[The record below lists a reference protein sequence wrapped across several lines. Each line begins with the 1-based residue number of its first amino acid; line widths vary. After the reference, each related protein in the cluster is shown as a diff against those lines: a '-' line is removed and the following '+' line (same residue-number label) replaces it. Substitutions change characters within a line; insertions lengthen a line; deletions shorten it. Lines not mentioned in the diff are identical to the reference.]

1 MAKYKYSARTKDGEM
16 QVGYV
21 EAPTKEI
28 ATNTLSGHDLFVL
41 SIEGGDEK
49 TIFDRVFGFL
59 KRVKI
64 NDIMIFTRQFATL
77 LESEVP
83 LGDALRNL
91 HKQTKN
97 PSLKEAIFG
106 ISSDVNAGLSLSQAI
121 ERQGN
126 VFSEFYFNTIRS
138 AEVTGRLEESM
149 TFLAD
154 YLEKETGWRSK
165 IRNAMIYPVFIL
177 SLLIAVAVMLLVVVF
192 PKLAPVFEEMG
203 TEVPIFTKIFLSA
216 GNFMIEWWWVIL
228 LVLGMGVILLLEY
241 FQTEEGQ
248 VVMNELKIRI
258 PIFGNLFKKIYV
270 ARFSESTRVLIK
282 GGVPIAQAIEIS
294 SHNIGNIAYRDILHE
309 ISESVRAGELF
320 SSLLA
325 KNDYYFPDLVGQMV
339 AIGESTG
346 RLDDILS
353 KISVLYTREIDN
365 TLNSLSELIQPILI
379 SIIGIFVGL
388 LFAAVLVPIYNIAQG
403 FKL

>member
-1 MAKYKYSARTKDGEM
+1 MKYKYSARTKDGEL
-16 QVGYV
+16 QVGFV

-28 ATNTLSGHDLFVL
+28 ATNTLSSHNLFVL

-49 TIFDRVFGFL
+49 NISDKIFGFF

-97 PSLKEAIFG
+97 PFLKEAIFT

-126 VFSEFYFNTIRS
+126 VFGEFYFNTIRS

-165 IRNAMIYPVFIL
+165 IRNAMIYPIFIL
-177 SLLIAVAVMLLVVVF
+177 TLLVAVAVMLLVVVF

-203 TEVPIFTKIFLSA
+203 TDIPVFTKIFLGA
-216 GNFMIEWWWVIL
+216 GNFMLEWWWIIL
-228 LVLGMGVILLLEY
+228 LILGMGVILLLEY
-241 FQTEEGQ
+241 LQTNEGQ
-248 VVMNELKIRI
+248 VVMNELKIRM

-309 ISESVRAGELF
+309 ISESVRAGEML
-320 SSLLA
+320 SSLLS
-325 KNDYYFPDLVGQMV
+325 KHNYYFPDLVGQMV

-346 RLDDILS
+346 RLDEIFS
-353 KISVLYTREIDN
+353 KISTLYTREIDN
-365 TLNSLSELIQPILI
+365 VLDNLSELVQPILI
-379 SIIGIFVGL
+379 SVIGIFVGL

>member
-1 MAKYKYSARTKDGEM
+1 MKYKYTARTKDGEL
-16 QVGYV
+16 QVGFV

-28 ATNTLSGHDLFVL
+28 ATNTLSSHNLFVL

-49 TIFDRVFGFL
+49 NISDRIFGFF

-97 PSLKEAIFG
+97 PSLKEAIFA

-126 VFSEFYFNTIRS
+126 VFGEFYFNTIRS

-165 IRNAMIYPVFIL
+165 IRNAMIYPIFIL
-177 SLLIAVAVMLLVVVF
+177 TLLVTVALMLLVVVF

-203 TEVPIFTKIFLSA
+203 TDIPIFTKIFLGA
-216 GNFMIEWWWVIL
+216 GNFMLEWWWIIL
-228 LVLGMGVILLLEY
+228 LILGMGVILLLEY
-241 FQTEEGQ
+241 IQTNEGQ
-248 VVMNELKIRI
+248 VVMDELKIRM

-309 ISESVRAGELF
+309 ISENVRAGEML
-320 SSLLA
+320 SSLLS
-325 KNDYYFPDLVGQMV
+325 KHDYYFPDLVGQMV

-346 RLDDILS
+346 RLDEIFS
-353 KISVLYTREIDN
+353 KISTLYTREIDN
-365 TLNSLSELIQPILI
+365 VLDNLSELVQPILI
-379 SIIGIFVGL
+379 SVIGIFVGL

>member
-1 MAKYKYSARTKDGEM
+1 MKYKYTARTKDGEM
-16 QVGYV
+16 QVGFV
-21 EAPTKEI
+21 EAPTKEM
-28 ATNTLSGHDLFVL
+28 ATNILSGHGLFVL
-41 SIEGGDEK
+41 SIEGGGDK
-49 TIFDRVFGFL
+49 KIIDRFSSFF

-64 NDIMIFTRQFATL
+64 ADIMIFTRQFATL

-91 HKQTKN
+91 HKQTKK
-97 PSLKEAIFG
+97 PILKEAIFS

-121 ERQGN
+121 ERQSEI
-126 VFSEFYFNTIRS
+126 FSEFYFNTIRS
-138 AEVTGRLEESM
+138 AEVTGRLEETM

-154 YLEKETGWRSK
+154 YLEKEVNWRSK
-165 IRNAMIYPVFIL
+165 IRNAMIYPIFIL
-177 SLLIAVAVMLLVVVF
+177 VLFGAVAVLLLTVVF

-203 TEVPIFTKIFLSA
+203 AELPIFTKIFLGA
-216 GNFMIEWWWVIL
+216 GTFMINWWWLIIL
-228 LVLGMGVILLLEY
+228 IMGMFVILLLEY
-241 FQTEEGQ
+241 LKTSEGK
-248 VVMNELKIRI
+248 VVVNELIIRV

-282 GGVPIAQAIEIS
+282 GGIPIAQAIEIS

-309 ISESVRAGELF
+309 ISESVRAGELL
-320 SSLLA
+320 SSLLS
-325 KNDYYFPDLVGQMV
+325 KNEYYFPDLVGQMV

-346 RLDDILS
+346 RLDEILA

-365 TLNSLSELIQPILI
+365 ALDNLSELVQPILI

-388 LFAAVLVPIYNIAQG
+388 LFAAVLVPIYNIVQG
-403 FKL
+403 FKM

>member
-1 MAKYKYSARTKDGEM
+1 MKYKYSARTKDGEM

-21 EAPTKEI
+21 EAPTKEM
-28 ATNTLSGHDLFVL
+28 AANALSSHELFVL
-41 SIEGGDEK
+41 SIEGGEEASITDK
-49 TIFDRVFGFL
+49 ILSIF
-59 KRVKI
+59 KKVKI
-64 NDIMIFTRQFATL
+64 VDIMIFTRQFATL

-91 HKQTKN
+91 HKQTKK
-97 PSLKEAIFG
+97 PVLKEAIFV
-106 ISSDVNAGLSLSQAI
+106 IASDVNAGLSLSQAI
-121 ERQGN
+121 ERQSGI
-126 VFSEFYFNTIRS
+126 FSEFYYNTIRS
-138 AEVTGRLEESM
+138 AEVTGRLEETM

-154 YLEKETGWRSK
+154 YLEKETNWRSK

-177 SLLIAVAVMLLVVVF
+177 VLLVAVGILLLVVVF

-203 TEVPIFTKIFLSA
+203 TDIPIFTKIFLGA
-216 GNFMIEWWWVIL
+216 GNFMLNWWWLIIL
-228 LVLGMGVILLLEY
+228 IGGMGIIMLLEY
-241 FQTEEGQ
+241 LQTKEGQ

-258 PIFGNLFKKIYV
+258 PVFGELFKKIYV
-270 ARFSESTRVLIK
+270 ARFSESVRVLVK

-294 SHNIGNIAYRDILHE
+294 SHNIGNIAYRDVLHE
-309 ISESVRAGELF
+309 ISENVRAGEML
-320 SSLLA
+320 SSLLL

-346 RLDDILS
+346 RLDETLS
-353 KISVLYTREIDN
+353 KVSVLYTREVDN
-365 TLNSLSELIQPILI
+365 TLNNLSELIQPILI